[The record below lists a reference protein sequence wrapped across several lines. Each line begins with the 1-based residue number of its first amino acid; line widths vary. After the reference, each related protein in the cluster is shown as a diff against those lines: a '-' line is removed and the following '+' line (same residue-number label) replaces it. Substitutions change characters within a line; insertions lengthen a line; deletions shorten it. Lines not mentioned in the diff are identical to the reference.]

1 MKTSPWARR
10 QARRALVQA
19 LYQWQMSG
27 NTPSQIIAE
36 FEASGSLKKADRDFF
51 HELLRG
57 TVLAPGQEPVAP
69 ITQFGSAALV
79 KKDAEPVEPASP
91 TNDKGVA
98 ASESTAIKPCAVDA
112 LFAGFLDRG
121 THELDKVE
129 LSILR
134 AGSYELKNRIDVPFR
149 VVIDEYVELT
159 KLFGAEDAHKY
170 INGVLDK
177 VAGQT
182 REVEVQARRAAPAKT
197 STNENVNEN
206 VNDNNADL
214 DTDEVQESEH
224 E

>member
-1 MKTSPWARR
+1 M
-10 QARRALVQA
+10 QA

-57 TVLAPGQEPVAP
+57 TVLAPGQEPPAP
-69 ITQFGSAALV
+69 ITQFGSAAV
-79 KKDAEPVEPASP
+79 VENDTEEAKPVEPASP

-98 ASESTAIKPCAVDA
+98 ASDSTAIKPCAVDA

-134 AGSYELKNRIDVPFR
+134 AGSYELKHRIDVPFR

-177 VAGQT
+177 VAAQT
-182 REVEVQARRAAPAKT
+182 REVEVQARRGAPAK
-197 STNENVNEN
+197 SNNEH
-206 VNDNNADL
+206 NADL

>member
-27 NTPSQIIAE
+27 NTPTQIIAE
-36 FEASGSLKKADRDFF
+36 FEGNSSLKKADRDFF

-57 TVLAPGQEPVAP
+57 TVLAPGQEPPAP
-69 ITQFGSAALV
+69 ITQFGSAASTAEA
-79 KKDAEPVEPASP
+79 AEPAEPDSP

-98 ASESTAIKPCAVDA
+98 ASAATAIKPCAVDA
-112 LFAGFLDRG
+112 LFAGYLDRG

-129 LSILR
+129 LAILR
-134 AGSYELKNRIDVPFR
+134 LGSYELKNRIDVPFR

-177 VAGQT
+177 VAAVT
-182 REVEVQARRAAPAKT
+182 REVEVQARRSSKPSGTASGTTP
-197 STNENVNEN
+197 
-206 VNDNNADL
+206 
-214 DTDEVQESEH
+214 VQEPEH

>member
-1 MKTSPWARR
+1 M
-10 QARRALVQA
+10 QA

-51 HELLRG
+51 HEMLRG
-57 TVLAPGQEPVAP
+57 TVLAPGQEPPAP
-69 ITQFGSAALV
+69 VTQFGSAALAAEEANE
-79 KKDAEPVEPASP
+79 KANEEAEPVELPSP

-98 ASESTAIKPCAVDA
+98 ASDSTAIKPCAVDA

-177 VAGQT
+177 VAAQT
-182 REVEVQARRAAPAKT
+182 RELEVQARRAAPAKA
-197 STNENVNEN
+197 SSDKSV
-206 VNDNNADL
+206 DSNADR
-214 DTDEVQESEH
+214 DTDEVQKSEH

>member
-1 MKTSPWARR
+1 M
-10 QARRALVQA
+10 QA

-57 TVLAPGQEPVAP
+57 AVLAPGQEPVAP
-69 ITQFGSAALV
+69 IPQFGSAALV
-79 KKDAEPVEPASP
+79 KKDAEEEAEPVEPASP
-91 TNDKGVA
+91 TNDKGFA

-197 STNENVNEN
+197 SSDSAV
-206 VNDNNADL
+206 DNSSDGPSDNTPDRKADL